1 MSDYSDL
8 TRRLADLIVQFGANV
23 QPGQLLGVTSYV
35 GKEELTREI
44 ARAAY
49 ERGAKF
55 VDVWY
60 SDQWVKR
67 ERLLHGDPE
76 TFSYIPPWMT
86 DRMQHFSD
94 EHAARISLSGP
105 QAPHALDDV
114 PADRSG
120 LDLLPY
126 LPGTGALVNLPHD
139 QLVRRPRADAGLGRD
154 RLPRRR
160 AATRPRPALAGD
172 RARLPARRGRSRRR
186 LDGADGDVEAERDR
200 ADRAA
205 HSTRSTCTGRAP
217 T

>member
-44 ARAAY
+44 ARSAY
-49 ERGAKF
+49 GRGAKF

-114 PADRSG
+114 PGDRSG

-126 LPGTGALVNLPHD
+126 LPGTGALVN
-139 QLVRRPRADAGLGRD
+139 RRTTNWCVA
-154 RLPRRR
+154 
-160 AATRPRPALAGD
+160 PRPDAWSG
-172 RARLPARRGRSRRR
+172 PRS
-186 LDGADGDVEAERDR
+186 
-200 ADRAA
+200 
-205 HSTRSTCTGRAP
+205 STPTPSPTTRSTGSGRRSRTCAGSTRTIP
-217 T
+217 SPPGRSGWRR